1 VAETIR
7 KVSLVTRV
15 ARTATLAAAVSALSA
30 AAATSVI
37 GAMLLQNAADLRLI
51 EAARDLEYLL
61 GDSPLDRESIQTV
74 VGREHDETEHAGIR
88 FTISDPSGAF
98 IAGDAA
104 VLAVSPDEC
113 STRSRDRLRICSVAT
128 SNGVIVTAAA
138 LNTRRSLLFIVAAS
152 IALVF
157 SGLVTWFWSLPMA
170 RSALA
175 PFARLQ
181 SKVAAIDVDAGA
193 KSDLGA
199 AEHVIEV
206 DALRASVE
214 LLLERVGAAIDQS
227 QRFAANAAHE
237 LRTPLSAVRAELDLL
252 REHPALP
259 DVVAAQLA
267 TARAKVTDL
276 VVLVD
281 RLLALTTPKRSADA
295 PGEIVS
301 LRDVM
306 EDVVRGLPP
315 EQIPNVALPEADALV
330 KGDALLLG
338 SLFANAL
345 VNALKFGHRVQVNLS
360 VVDGVASIVIDD
372 DGPGLDEAD
381 WERVFEPFY
390 RDGGAIRGRKPGHGL
405 GLALVRHIA
414 QIHGGNAAFRPRH
427 GTGARLEVRLPE
439 LNASR

>member
-1 VAETIR
+1 VVGRTR
-7 KVSLVTRV
+7 KVSLVSRV
-15 ARTATLAAAVSALSA
+15 ARSATLAASLSALSA
-30 AAATSVI
+30 AAAT
-37 GAMLLQNAADLRLI
+37 GAIASILLQKAEDQRLI

-61 GDSPLDRESIQTV
+61 GDSPLDPKSVHAIVRH
-74 VGREHDETEHAGIR
+74 EHEETEHAGIR
-88 FTISDPSGAF
+88 FTVSDPGGAF
-98 IAGDAA
+98 IAGDPA
-104 VLAVSPDEC
+104 VLSASPDEC
-113 STRSRDRLRICSVAT
+113 WSGDRLRLCSVAT
-128 SNGVIVTAAA
+128 SGGVIVTAAA
-138 LNTRRSLLFIVAAS
+138 LNTRHTLLFVVAAS
-152 IALVF
+152 LALVF

-170 RSALA
+170 RSAIA

-206 DALRASVE
+206 DALRASVDQ
-214 LLLERVGAAIDQS
+214 LLERVGAALDQS

-237 LRTPLSAVRAELDLL
+237 LRTPLSAVKAELDLL
-252 REHPALP
+252 REHPSFP
-259 DVVAAQLA
+259 DAIRGQLA
-267 TARAKVTDL
+267 TARAKVIDL

-281 RLLALTTPKRSADA
+281 RLLALTTPKRRADA

-315 EQIPNVALPEADALV
+315 EQSANVELPQADALV
-330 KGDALLLG
+330 KGDAVLLG

-345 VNALKFGHRVQVNLS
+345 VNALKFGQRVHVDLN

-390 RDGGAIRGRKPGHGL
+390 RDGVAIRGRKPGHGL

-414 QIHGGNAAFRPRH
+414 HIHGGSASFRPRS
-427 GTGARLEVRLPE
+427 GTGARLEVLLPE
-439 LNASR
+439 LNASG

>member
-1 VAETIR
+1 MIR

-15 ARTATLAAAVSALSA
+15 ARSAAFAASLSALAAAT
-30 AAATSVI
+30 ATSTI
-37 GAMLLQNAADLRLI
+37 GAILLQNAEDLRLV

-61 GDSPLDRESIQTV
+61 GEGPLVPASVEAV
-74 VGREHDETEHAGIR
+74 VRHEHEETEHAGIH
-88 FTISDPSGAF
+88 FTISGASGAF
-98 IAGDAA
+98 IAGEPT
-104 VLAVSPDEC
+104 VIPVTPDEC
-113 STRSRDRLRICSVAT
+113 ATRSRDRLRTCSVAT
-128 SNGVIVTAAA
+128 GSGAIVTAAA
-138 LNTRRSLLFIVAAS
+138 LTTPHTLLFIVAAT

-157 SGLVTWFWSLPMA
+157 AGLVTWFWSLPMA

-181 SKVAAIDVDAGA
+181 SKVAAIDVDAA
-193 KSDLGA
+193 ATSDLGA

-206 DALRASVE
+206 DALRSSVE
-214 LLLERVGAAIDQS
+214 HLLERVSAALDQS

-252 REHPALP
+252 REHPSFP
-259 DVVAAQLA
+259 DGVAGQLA

-301 LRDVM
+301 LRDVL
-306 EDVVRGLPP
+306 EDVVRSLPP
-315 EQIPNVALPEADALV
+315 EQIANVELPEADALV
-330 KGDALLLG
+330 KGDALLLS
-338 SLFANAL
+338 SLFTNAL
-345 VNALKFGHRVQVNLS
+345 VNALKFGQRAHVDLS
-360 VVDGVASIVIDD
+360 VVDGVASIIIDD

-414 QIHGGNAAFRPRH
+414 QVHGGSASFRPRS
-427 GTGARLEVRLPE
+427 GTGARLQVLLPE
-439 LNASR
+439 LNASS